1 LDSKKILI
9 DSLKE
14 TLDKYGQI
22 TLNVH
27 GDSMIPTLHDN
38 QSVAIYKNIDIKI
51 GDIIA
56 YYFFDDSTVNIIVH
70 RVIFVRQTY
79 VLAKGD
85 NNNFIDPLKIKY
97 YNILGTVKIDKIL
110 K

>member
-1 LDSKKILI
+1 
-9 DSLKE
+9 
-14 TLDKYGQI
+14 
-22 TLNVH
+22 
-27 GDSMIPTLHDN
+27 M
-38 QSVAIYKNIDIKI
+38 
-51 GDIIA
+51 
-56 YYFFDDSTVNIIVH
+56 NIIVH